1 MTREEIEDIIDGL
14 YDAKSDI
21 EGNDISAIRSREDI
35 DKAIKAIEALQS
47 EPVKHGKWI
56 NKRLTKDS
64 IKDIKDG
71 TYGELIGYHD
81 VCSICGFDLDKYWH
95 GYKPPY
101 CPNCGAKMEGGANK

>member
-1 MTREEIEDIIDGL
+1 MTREE
-14 YDAKSDI
+14 
-21 EGNDISAIRSREDI
+21 
-35 DKAIKAIEALQS
+35 AIKIINCYDIGFYDLSGEKIPADKLAEAFHMAIEALQA
-47 EPVKHGKWI
+47 EPAKHGKWI

-81 VCSICGFDLDKYWH
+81 ICSICGFDLDKYWH

-101 CPNCGAKMEGGANK
+101 CPNCGAKMDKE

>member
-1 MTREEIEDIIDGL
+1 MTREE
-14 YDAKSDI
+14 
-21 EGNDISAIRSREDI
+21 
-35 DKAIKAIEALQS
+35 AIKRLREYSQYAYGIYHNEQKDEEAFDMAIEALQA
-47 EPVKHGKWI
+47 EPKHGKWI

-81 VCSICGFDLDKYWH
+81 VCSICGFDLDKYWY

-101 CPNCGAKMEGGANK
+101 CPNCGAKMKGQEE

>member
-1 MTREEIEDIIDGL
+1 MTRDEAISYLLNMASACKYVDTAID
-14 YDAKSDI
+14 
-21 EGNDISAIRSREDI
+21 
-35 DKAIKAIEALQS
+35 ALQA
-47 EPVKHGKWI
+47 EQVKHGEWI

-81 VCSICGFDLDKYWH
+81 VCSICGFDIDKYWH

-101 CPNCGAKMEGGANK
+101 CPNCGAKMGKGKEE

>member
-1 MTREEIEDIIDGL
+1 MRLIDADALKKQYIETDKWGKVILILDIVNAPTID
-14 YDAKSDI
+14 A
-21 EGNDISAIRSREDI
+21 
-35 DKAIKAIEALQS
+35 
-47 EPVKHGKWI
+47 EPVKHGEWI

-81 VCSICGFDLDKYWH
+81 VCSICGFDLDKYWY

-101 CPNCGAKMEGGANK
+101 CPNCGAKMDKE